1 MRRWGRVLGE
11 TLALRL
17 PEPDA
22 AERDAVS
29 GRPERAHRR
38 AVRQQDRSAEPDGGA
53 HEAEPEPLSD
63 AGAPDVAGPSDPD
76 GCASDVAGRSDDAEH
91 LPPTPTQAPPTSQA
105 APTPRRRPDAEA
117 QPISGQAARWHR

>member
-22 AERDAVS
+22 AERHAVS

-38 AVRQQDRSAEPDGGA
+38 AVRQQDRSTEPDGGA
-53 HEAEPEPLSD
+53 HEAEPQPLSD
-63 AGAPDVAGPSDPD
+63 AGPHDVAGRSDPD
-76 GCASDVAGRSDDAEH
+76 GCAFDVAGRTDADGGACHVAGRSDADDGG
-91 LPPTPTQAPPTSQA
+91 
-105 APTPRRRPDAEA
+105 PDAEA
-117 QPISGQAARWHR
+117 QPIPGVR